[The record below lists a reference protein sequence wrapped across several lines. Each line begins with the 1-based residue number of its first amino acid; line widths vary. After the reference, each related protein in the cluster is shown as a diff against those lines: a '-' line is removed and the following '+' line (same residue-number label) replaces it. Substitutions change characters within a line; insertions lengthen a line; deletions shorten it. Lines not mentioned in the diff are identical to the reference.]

1 MLVIGHFFPKSKKEI
16 AFSEKK
22 ESAPV
27 DMNPWEHSRAVSFGI
42 VLITIGIYSFFTF
55 ISS

>member
-1 MLVIGHFFPKSKKEI
+1 MLVIGYFFPKSKKEI

-27 DMNPWEHSRAVSFGI
+27 DMNPWKYARAFSFGI